1 VTSGERGRAGRTD
14 DCSPHP
20 AVYDRTH
27 TRHMATCDRDYFV
40 EVGGRHLKRTLW
52 DSACALVAEH
62 HTLALGPAQTL
73 WAAAGADG
81 HKGQLTSCETLTLRT
96 VLHSF
101 PVEADARAFLES
113 RMTRPA
119 VRGFVSHLLTRT
131 QGKAREWGR
140 APQCVAQCGEVSLPC
155 HLHCATVTATC

>member
-1 VTSGERGRAGRTD
+1 
-14 DCSPHP
+14 
-20 AVYDRTH
+20 
-27 TRHMATCDRDYFV
+27 MAACERDYFV

-52 DSACALVAEH
+52 DAACALVAEH
-62 HTLALGPAQTL
+62 RTLALGPAQSL
-73 WAAAGADG
+73 WAAAAADG

-119 VRGFVSHLLTRT
+119 VRDSHLLCSHSQSSATASGLLR
-131 QGKAREWGR
+131 
-140 APQCVAQCGEVSLPC
+140 VSLRWAQPAMLPALYHC
-155 HLHCATVTATC
+155 HLSWYAVNEGGYTDATGGGEGAQSFSQ